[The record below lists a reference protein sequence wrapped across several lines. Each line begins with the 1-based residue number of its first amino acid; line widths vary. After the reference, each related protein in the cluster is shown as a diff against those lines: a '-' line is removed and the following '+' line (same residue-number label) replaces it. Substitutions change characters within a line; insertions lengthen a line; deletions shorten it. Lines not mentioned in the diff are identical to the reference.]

1 MIKLQKF
8 VMTWSITWL
17 FQIIKEENWV
27 INMIPLIYFLLIII
41 ILTTGLKIKKL
52 TDTTRKNY
60 KEESNMPPIE
70 GDEEGV
76 KEGK

>member
-1 MIKLQKF
+1 MIKLQKY
-8 VMTWSITWL
+8 VITWSITWL

-76 KEGK
+76 REGK

>member
-17 FQIIKEENWV
+17 FQIIKKENWV

-70 GDEEGV
+70 GDEEGA

>member
-1 MIKLQKF
+1 
-8 VMTWSITWL
+8 MTLSITWL
-17 FQIIKEENWV
+17 FQIIKKENWV

-41 ILTTGLKIKKL
+41 ILMTGLKIKKL

>member
-1 MIKLQKF
+1 M
-8 VMTWSITWL
+8 
-17 FQIIKEENWV
+17 
-27 INMIPLIYFLLIII
+27 
-41 ILTTGLKIKKL
+41 TGLKIKKL

-60 KEESNMPPIE
+60 KEESNMQPIE

>member
-1 MIKLQKF
+1 
-8 VMTWSITWL
+8 
-17 FQIIKEENWV
+17 
-27 INMIPLIYFLLIII
+27 MIPLIYFLLIII

-70 GDEEGV
+70 GDEEGA